1 MNKCH
6 TTLINLYIYIW
17 WVFES
22 LLLWVWW
29 PYPILWQPLGF
40 VIATAIAA
48 GDAACFAASCH
59 SVHPPRKLLYL
70 ARQGTKQPSPRW
82 YPSACPDQTPCTNW
96 HDWRPNAVAM
106 AAAVSARVAV
116 SWVPCK
122 FPGLQSS
129 VHCLTQISHG
139 MPLQGLPHNPHNPQ
153 NPALSPMYLLCRWC
167 EGYVASS
174 ESQWN
179 VSEPTQI
186 LCKSSRMFCCLWND
200 LEVSVGRTKWCCFD
214 FLLFWNSIMFMFF
227 VLLIVYHFNSGV

>member
-6 TTLINLYIYIW
+6 TLINLYIYIW

-82 YPSACPDQTPCTNW
+82 YPSACPDQTPVQPDTIEDQTLQPWQHQFLPGWPSAECLVSFQACKALFTASPKLATAC
-96 HDWRPNAVAM
+96 HCKASHTTHTTHRIQLCRQCICFVAGVKAMLRPERVNGM
-106 AAAVSARVAV
+106 YQNQPKYSARV
-116 SWVPCK
+116 
-122 FPGLQSS
+122 PG
-129 VHCLTQISHG
+129 CG
-139 MPLQGLPHNPHNPQ
+139 
-153 NPALSPMYLLCRWC
+153 CR
-167 EGYVASS
+167 
-174 ESQWN
+174 
-179 VSEPTQI
+179 
-186 LCKSSRMFCCLWND
+186 WND

-214 FLLFWNSIMFMFF
+214 SLLFWNSIMFMFF

>member
-82 YPSACPDQTPCTNW
+82 YPSACPDQTPCTTW

-106 AAAVSARVAV
+106 AASVSARVAV
-116 SWVPCK
+116 SWVPRK
-122 FPGLQSS
+122 FPGLQ
-129 VHCLTQISHG
+129 
-139 MPLQGLPHNPHNPQ
+139 
-153 NPALSPMYLLCRWC
+153 NPALSLVWSLCCVPRESMEC
-167 EGYVASS
+167 IRTNPNTLQEFQDVVA
-174 ESQWN
+174 
-179 VSEPTQI
+179 
-186 LCKSSRMFCCLWND
+186 
-200 LEVSVGRTKWCCFD
+200 VGT
-214 FLLFWNSIMFMFF
+214 I
-227 VLLIVYHFNSGV
+227 